1 MKYKISDLAKLLDVS
16 TNTVRRYEE
25 MGYIRSVRDEKSGYR
40 YYNDDGV
47 FGITDAKLMRKY
59 GFSHEELDEMMN
71 YNLSETIDAYEQK
84 LNEMEAKIAYM
95 SYVKHRMKDDLIL
108 MRRAESENG
117 IYEKNCLELIYVLY
131 KENGRLITE
140 PGRLKKMQEFLYDSP
155 EIQRVYILRKED
167 IENNNFRNI
176 NIGWSI
182 KKMDMDKYGMVEDEY
197 TEYYPSRKSL
207 MGIAKLPIWQDEID
221 RYSEEEF
228 KEMFLGKHLQYIEEH
243 DMKIVGDVIAI
254 VITKAVEGDMHMQY
268 LLVSVPVELK
278 KC

>member
-25 MGYIRSVRDEKSGYR
+25 MGYIKSVREGKSGYR

-59 GFSHEELDEMMN
+59 GFSHEELEDMMN

-84 LNEMEAKIAYM
+84 LDEMEKKIAYM
-95 SYVKHRMKDDLIL
+95 SYVRHRMKDDLLL
-108 MRRAESENG
+108 MKRAVLEEG
-117 IYEKNCLELIYVLY
+117 IYEKICLDLVYVLY
-131 KENGRLITE
+131 KEGGKLITD
-140 PGRLKKMQEFLYDSP
+140 PGRLKKVQEFLYDSP
-155 EIQRVYILRKED
+155 EIQRVYIIRKED
-167 IENNNFRNI
+167 VENNNFRNI

-182 KKMDMDKYGMVEDEY
+182 KKMDMEKYGMSEDEY

-207 MGIAKLPIWQDEID
+207 MGIAKLPIRQDEVD

-228 KEMFLGKHLQYIEEH
+228 KEMLLGKHLRYIKEH
-243 DMKIVGDVIAI
+243 NFKIAGDVIAI
-254 VITKAVEGDMHMQY
+254 VITKAIEEELNIHMQY
-268 LLVSVPVELK
+268 LLVSIPVE
-278 KC
+278 